1 MVILIVIALSSIA
14 LAAEDPVQ
22 AESPRNDVSTGQYG
36 QNEVVLLLPAVIHV
50 QLPFPSPKEQN
61 LRKRKVV

>member
-1 MVILIVIALSSIA
+1 M
-14 LAAEDPVQ
+14 
-22 AESPRNDVSTGQYG
+22 STGQYG
-36 QNEVVLLLPAVIHV
+36 QNEVVLLLPAVMHV